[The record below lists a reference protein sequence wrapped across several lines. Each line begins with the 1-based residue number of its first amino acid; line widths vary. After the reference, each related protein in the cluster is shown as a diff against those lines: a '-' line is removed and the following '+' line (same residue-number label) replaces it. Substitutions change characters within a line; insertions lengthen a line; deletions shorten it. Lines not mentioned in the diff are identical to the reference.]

1 MNLFFEG
8 KIDDF
13 KCVSLVI
20 FIIGDDDKDL
30 VSVDDIEVLIVFFG
44 VK

>member
-13 KCVSLVI
+13 KRVSLVI